1 LHRGSDN
8 TFPDIE
14 ETVDKF
20 GLRPFFHFNARC
32 LGARWIEETRQWRV
46 TFLDTTTKQQFTR
59 DADMLLTAVGG
70 FSEPRRVN
78 FPGMDRFQGP
88 IFHTAEWDH
97 SYNYSGKRMAVIGN
111 GCSAAQVVPN
121 VANSVSKLTQ

>member
-1 LHRGSDN
+1 L
-8 TFPDIE
+8 
-14 ETVDKF
+14 
-20 GLRPFFHFNARC
+20 
-32 LGARWIEETRQWRV
+32 EETRQWRV

-70 FSEPRRVN
+70 FSEPRRVK

-88 IFHTAEWDH
+88 VFHTAEWDH